1 MKNTSRDTHRFT
13 VSNHLDRRRFLQLL
27 ALSGAVVGCQGIIPT
42 APGGTPTVSSATLT
56 LNLRFALENAA
67 VTYGPHPRGCDV
79 TSIRGSV
86 RAIDGSPAEGIAV
99 HVWADDVGQAIILL
113 TAADGYYSC
122 DVASSTSDDTFYVQL
137 TDQAGTT
144 LYSDVV
150 VAQSA
155 ASCNLNLMTVNF
167 VATR

>member
-1 MKNTSRDTHRFT
+1 MRNTNEDTSRFI
-13 VSNHLDRRRFLQLL
+13 VSRQLDRRRFLQLL
-27 ALSGAVVGCQGIIPT
+27 ALSGAVIGCQRL
-42 APGGTPTVSSATLT
+42 APAAPVGTPATSSATLT
-56 LNLRFALENAA
+56 LDLRFVLENAA
-67 VTYGPHPRGCDV
+67 VSYGPHPRGCDV

-86 RAIDGSPAEGIAV
+86 RAIDGSPAAGITV
-99 HVWADDVGQAIILL
+99 HVWADDVSQAITLI
-113 TAADGYYSC
+113 TSVDGYYSC
-122 DVASSTSDDTFYVQL
+122 DVASSTSSDAFHVQL

-150 VAQSA
+150 VAQAA